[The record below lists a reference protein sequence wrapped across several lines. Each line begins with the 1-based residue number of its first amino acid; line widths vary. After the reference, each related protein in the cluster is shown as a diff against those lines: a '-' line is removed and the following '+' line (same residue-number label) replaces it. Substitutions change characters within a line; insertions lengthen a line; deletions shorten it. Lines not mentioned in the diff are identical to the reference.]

1 MIAFNLSGANNIN
14 LNDMDSWPLP
24 DVFPRPGED
33 TPLEQFAEG
42 PAISRAY
49 LNLDLGFYQL
59 RDVFYSSDEVK
70 RKIGWKEQYP
80 WNLDMYC
87 FPYLDTVR

>member
-1 MIAFNLSGANNIN
+1 MIAFNLSGANNIS

-33 TPLEQFAEG
+33 TPFEQFAQV
-42 PAISRAY
+42 PAIGRAY
-49 LNLDLGFYQL
+49 MKPNLSLSQL
-59 RDVFYSSDEVK
+59 KTIFDSSDEVK

-80 WNLDMYC
+80 WNLDMYY